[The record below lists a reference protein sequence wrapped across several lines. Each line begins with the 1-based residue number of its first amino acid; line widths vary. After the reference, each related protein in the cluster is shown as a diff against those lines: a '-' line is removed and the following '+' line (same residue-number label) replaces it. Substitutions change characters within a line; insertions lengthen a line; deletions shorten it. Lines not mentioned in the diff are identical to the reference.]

1 MELWSANEKTF
12 EKMKDKIQNAVKDK
26 VLYLTGLDL
35 LRNVFFTDQLKAG
48 ILELYLQIHTSL
60 LF

>member
-1 MELWSANEKTF
+1 MDLWSANEKTF

-26 VLYLTGLDL
+26 VLYLTDLDL
-35 LRNVFFTDQLKAG
+35 LRNVFFTDQLKAS
-48 ILELYLQIHTSL
+48 ILELYLQIHTFL

>member
-48 ILELYLQIHTSL
+48 ILELYLQIHTFL

>member
-1 MELWSANEKTF
+1 
-12 EKMKDKIQNAVKDK
+12 MKDKIQNAVKDK

-35 LRNVFFTDQLKAG
+35 LRNVFFTDQLKAN
-48 ILELYLQIHTSL
+48 ILELYLQIHTFL

>member
-1 MELWSANEKTF
+1 MDLWSANEKTF

-35 LRNVFFTDQLKAG
+35 LRNVFFMDQLKAS
-48 ILELYLQIHTSL
+48 ILELYLQIHTFL

>member
-1 MELWSANEKTF
+1 MDLWSANEKTF

-35 LRNVFFTDQLKAG
+35 LRNVFFTDQLKAS
-48 ILELYLQIHTSL
+48 ILELYLQIHTFL